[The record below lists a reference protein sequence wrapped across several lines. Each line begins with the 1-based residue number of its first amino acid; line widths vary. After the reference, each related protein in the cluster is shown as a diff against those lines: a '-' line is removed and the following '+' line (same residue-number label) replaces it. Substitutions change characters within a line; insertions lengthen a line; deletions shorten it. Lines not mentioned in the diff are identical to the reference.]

1 MRKDNL
7 FLNKNNSDEL
17 SFFSA
22 VNFRIAFYTLILLL
36 MPTLIVS
43 EFVEKISKK
52 SLEVDLKMNNSV
64 LKLPL
69 FENQKSVPSLP
80 LVLVN
85 PQEAIA
91 NSLMHLRNATFLFVI
106 DACNIFLVAPSF
118 SFHPILGDYEQK
130 HSLLVNG
137 EPVISAGEIA
147 VKSGKIT
154 VSTKSGHYKPR
165 LEKNQERLIRA
176 HLFSHGIT
184 DFKFEK
190 FKFDQNRTNR
200 F

>member
-7 FLNKNNSDEL
+7 FFKKNNSDQL

-22 VNFRIAFYTLILLL
+22 FNFRVTFYTLILLL
-36 MPTLIVS
+36 MPTLIVA
-43 EFVEKISKK
+43 EFVEKTSKK
-52 SLEVDLKMNNSV
+52 SLEVDLKINNSV
-64 LKLPL
+64 LQLPL

-80 LVLVN
+80 LVLVD

-106 DACNIFLVAPSF
+106 DACNIFLVAPAF
-118 SFHPILGDYEQK
+118 SSHPILGDYEQK

-137 EPVISAGEIA
+137 DPVISAGEIV

-190 FKFDQNRTNR
+190 FKFDQNRTN
-200 F
+200 